1 MLIKFHS
8 KAAADVLMYEQHA
21 EPILRMLN
29 KDLHRGII
37 TADQTAGAIAMLE
50 QEIARSASMPQHDD
64 VHVHDHRIN
73 ADDED
78 DPKPR
83 QQVSFAARAYPLL
96 DMLRAA
102 NKMHTDVVWG
112 V

>member
-1 MLIKFHS
+1 MLIRFHS

-29 KDLHRGII
+29 KDLERGII

-50 QEIARSASMPQHDD
+50 AEITRSASMPQHDD
-64 VHVHDHRIN
+64 VHVHGHHLQ
-73 ADDED
+73 DDEE

-83 QQVSFAARAYPLL
+83 QQVSFSARAYPLL
-96 DMLRAA
+96 EMLRAA
-102 NKMHTDVVWG
+102 NKMRADVVWG

>member
-1 MLIKFHS
+1 MLVKFHS

-29 KDLHRGII
+29 KDLSRGII
-37 TADQTAGAIAMLE
+37 TAEQMPGAIAMLE
-50 QEIARSASMPQHDD
+50 AEIARNATMPQHDD
-64 VHVHDHRIN
+64 VHVHGHHLE
-73 ADDED
+73 DEDD

-83 QQVSFAARAYPLL
+83 QQVSFSARVYPLL

-102 NKMHTDVVWG
+102 NKMHVDVMWG